1 MAAEEQSDKMVSDME
16 VCMEQRSITGFIYV
30 KKLHSWASP
39 TLAEN
44 GWKPNSKCSEVRQW
58 VVRFSSGVKEKLHSA
73 WPCTAVTPQNEEYLH
88 PLIHMDWWFT
98 TRQLH
103 MELNIGNSG
112 GGVGTS
118 QHLHEVGLKNV
129 HT

>member
-1 MAAEEQSDKMVSDME
+1 M
-16 VCMEQRSITGFIYV
+16 
-30 KKLHSWASP
+30 H
-39 TLAEN
+39 
-44 GWKPNSKCSEVRQW
+44 
-58 VVRFSSGVKEKLHSA
+58 FSSDDNDVKGNPCSR
-73 WPCTAVTPQNEEYLH
+73 WPRAAITPQNEEYLH

-118 QHLHEVGLKNV
+118 QHLHEMGLKNV